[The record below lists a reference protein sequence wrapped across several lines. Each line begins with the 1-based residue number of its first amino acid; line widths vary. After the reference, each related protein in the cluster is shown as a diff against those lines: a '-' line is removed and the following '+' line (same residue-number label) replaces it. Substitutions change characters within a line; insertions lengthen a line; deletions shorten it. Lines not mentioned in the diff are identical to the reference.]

1 MRLTRCARLSVLI
14 LCAAAALAAAEES
27 LYLGRSIADVIDG
40 FRNGGLPVAYS
51 TMLVSDDLQVTV
63 EPDAH
68 DPVSIMQA
76 ILAPHGLTLKLES
89 GVWLVVRDR
98 KPLPPDPA
106 PAVPDDPVERRL
118 EEIAV
123 SASRYEIPSEAADAH
138 FTLDRQTIQSIPTLG
153 DDPMRAVQRLPGAA
167 AGGASA
173 KTHFRGG
180 DEDEIGILLNGHRLF
195 DPFHVRDFQNIF
207 SAIDARAIEGVEV
220 YTGGFPVRYGER
232 MSGIILMQSLEPPN
246 DWRHEIGISVYNTS
260 LLTTGASDRANWLL
274 SVRRGNLDLVIDPEY
289 GSPSYADVFAELGV
303 ELTPDA
309 VLTFNALYADD
320 GVKVVLESD
329 PSELEQVHSDTRNL
343 QLWLQLDNR
352 WSDRLSSHTILSAV
366 DFDNL
371 RRGTLDDPEKI
382 TGYVTDARRARQIGF
397 RQDFSFRA
405 SDHHVVQ
412 WGLEVRHNEADYDY
426 ENHADYFELNA
437 LYPDQPESIDTR
449 VLAAPDGGSYALYV
463 ADRWRF
469 ASDTVLEWGLRWDDQ
484 TYTGSASDSQLS
496 PRISLL
502 QYLGDRSEL
511 RVSWGRYHQAQ
522 EIHELQVEDGIAEFW
537 PAQRADHVI
546 VSYRYAF
553 DDDNM
558 LRIEA
563 FHKELDSVR
572 PRFENL
578 FDPLGIIPEVQ
589 PDRVRIDAE
598 SALAT
603 GVELSFEHKGGP
615 FEWWASYVLADAS
628 DRIDGT
634 DVNRS
639 WHQRHALQGG
649 IRWHD
654 EDWDVGLA
662 ASIHSGWPLTEL
674 ALVED
679 GVDADGEP
687 EYVAVPGPRNAGQ
700 YDTFASLDFRI
711 SRKWLLPRGRLTAF
725 FEVSNLTNRRNP
737 CCLDWDLADDDPS
750 GAVALERGVDYWLP
764 LLPAVGV
771 LWEF

>member
-1 MRLTRCARLSVLI
+1 MRLTRRLRLAALI
-14 LCAAAALAAAEES
+14 LCAAAAAAAAEES
-27 LYLGRSIADVIDG
+27 AYLGHSVADVIDR
-40 FRNGGLPVAYS
+40 FRDGGLPVAYS
-51 TMLVSDDLQVTV
+51 TTLVSDDLRVTV
-63 EPDAH
+63 EPDAS
-68 DPVSIMQA
+68 DPVSIMQE
-76 ILAPHGLTLKLES
+76 ILAPHGLALRLES

-98 KPLPPDPA
+98 KARPAQPAPVPPEDPA
-106 PAVPDDPVERRL
+106 ERRL

-123 SASRYEIPSEAADAH
+123 SASRYEIPSEAADSH
-138 FTLDRQTIQSIPTLG
+138 FTLDRQTLQSIPTLG
-153 DDPMRAVQRLPGAA
+153 DDPLRVVQRLPGAA
-167 AGGASA
+167 ASGASA

-260 LLTTGASDRANWLL
+260 VLTTGTSERTNWLL
-274 SVRRGNLDLVIDPEY
+274 SARRGNLDLVIDPQY

-309 VLTFNALYADD
+309 MLTFNVLYADD

-329 PSELEQVHSDTRNL
+329 PDELEQVHSDTRNL

-352 WSDRLSSHTILSAV
+352 WSDRLNSHTILSAV

-371 RRGTLDDPEKI
+371 RSGTLDDPEKI
-382 TGYVTDARRARQIGF
+382 VGYVNDARRARQIGF

-405 SDHHVVQ
+405 SERHVVQ
-412 WGLEVRHNEADYDY
+412 WGLEVRRNEAEYDY
-426 ENHADYFELNA
+426 ENHAEYYELNA

-449 VLAAPDGGSYALYV
+449 VLASPNGGSYAFYV

-469 ASDTVLEWGLRWDDQ
+469 SSDTVLEWGLRWDDQ

-537 PAQRADHVI
+537 PAQRADHFI
-546 VSYRYAF
+546 VGYRYAF
-553 DDDNM
+553 DDDNA

-563 FHKELDSVR
+563 FRKELDSVR

-603 GVELSFEHKGGP
+603 GIELSFEHKGGP
-615 FEWWASYVLADAS
+615 FEWWASYVYADAT
-628 DRIDGT
+628 DRVDGN
-634 DVNRS
+634 DVYRS

-649 IRWHD
+649 VRWHN

-662 ASIHSGWPLTEL
+662 GSVHSGWPSTEL

-679 GVDADGEP
+679 GVDDEGEI

-700 YDTFASLDFRI
+700 YDTFASLDFRVA
-711 SRKWLLPRGRLTAF
+711 RKWLLPRGRLTAF

-737 CCLDWDLADDDPS
+737 CCLDWDLADDGPS

-764 LLPAVGV
+764 LLPAASSCT
-771 LWEF
+771 